1 MGRPRTFDKAEVLAL
16 ARDAFWAKGYEAT
29 SLDDLMR
36 VTGLGKGSLYAAFGD
51 KHRLFLEV
59 LETYSAGRLER
70 TRAALCGQGDE
81 DSGGSR
87 AIERLHAFFRVE
99 EPGDTAGTALAG
111 RGCFLVNSTTE
122 VASHDEA
129 VRTLSRCAYGTLED
143 LLAATVAR
151 AVEEGDLPATTDSR
165 ELGRLLLAVLQ
176 GMEFLAKSG
185 MASAEVAKI
194 GASTR
199 ERLLGA
205 PAASRTRRDKP
216 ATKRTKR

>member
-36 VTGLGKGSLYAAFGD
+36 ATGLGKGSLYAAFGD

-59 LETYSAGRLER
+59 LEAYSAGRLER
-70 TRAALCGQGDE
+70 ARAALCGEGGE
-81 DSGGSR
+81 DR
-87 AIERLHAFFRVE
+87 ALARLHAFFRVE
-99 EPGDTAGTALAG
+99 DSGHVPRTVAAV

-122 VASHDEA
+122 VASHDDA

-143 LLAATVAR
+143 LLAETVAR

-165 ELGRLLLAVLQ
+165 ELGRLLLAVMQ

-185 MASAEVAKI
+185 MAQAEVAKI
-194 GASTR
+194 GQSTR
-199 ERLLGA
+199 ERLLGTLAAARA
-205 PAASRTRRDKP
+205 PRGKP
-216 ATKRTKR
+216 PTKRAKR

>member
-36 VTGLGKGSLYAAFGD
+36 ATGLGKGSLYAAFGD

-81 DSGGSR
+81 EGGESR

-99 EPGDTAGTALAG
+99 EPGDTARTALAG

-205 PAASRTRRDKP
+205 PSASRTPRGKP
-216 ATKRTKR
+216 ATKRSKR